1 MLPRSLWRYEMVLM
15 NNFFAKLADFFFPGR
30 TEDRARDDEILRTL
44 RDRRVTDLGPSMG
57 SIHSYAI
64 PIWVRLSD
72 GTKLPF
78 RGYVGSEFSLESI
91 PVGCVVIA
99 PGLLYGE
106 ADSDGTDPRD

>member
-1 MLPRSLWRYEMVLM
+1 MILM
-15 NNFFAKLADFFFPGR
+15 NNFFAKLVGFFFPGKR
-30 TEDRARDDEILRTL
+30 RANAVVDRARDEEILRSL

-64 PIWVRLSD
+64 PTWVRLSD
-72 GTKLPF
+72 GSQLPY

-106 ADSDGTDPRD
+106 ADNDGPDSRS